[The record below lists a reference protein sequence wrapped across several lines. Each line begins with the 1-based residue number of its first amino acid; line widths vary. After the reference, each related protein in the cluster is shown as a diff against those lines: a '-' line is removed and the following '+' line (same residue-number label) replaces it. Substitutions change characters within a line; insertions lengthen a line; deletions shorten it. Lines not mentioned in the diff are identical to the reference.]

1 MLINCT
7 NHPYEIWGEA
17 QREAAEKFGEV
28 VDLPFPQIEPRSSTE
43 ELRRLTERYARRI
56 EAQQPEAVLVAGEF
70 TFACMLVDRLLT
82 DGVRVLSTRSR
93 RITQEE
99 LNPDGTNR
107 KTSVF
112 VFDCFREYA
121 RYEEE
126 SR

>member
-17 QREAAEKFGEV
+17 QRDAAVKFGEV
-28 VDLPFPQIEPRSSTE
+28 VDLPFPQIEPRSSTK

-70 TFACMLVDRLLT
+70 TFAFMLVDRLLT